1 MNVEGGSKVK
11 ELLIERARACIGVS
25 TYRRSA
31 MLEDAPSVFNCFR
44 FTQWLWSSVGIQL
57 PDHQLLY
64 SRAVLVPFSDIDK
77 VDLVFVPRLEYSVT
91 EDDFGHVGIATG
103 MSTVIHATKWKNG
116 VIEEPLSY
124 FVNRGCLG
132 VRRIPERYYCRL

>member
-1 MNVEGGSKVK
+1 MNVADGSTVK

-31 MLEDAPSVFNCFR
+31 RIEDAPKVFNCFR
-44 FTQWLWSSVGIQL
+44 FTQWLWSLVGIQL

-64 SRAVLVPFSDIDK
+64 YRAAPVPFSEIDMA
-77 VDLVFVPRLEYSVT
+77 DLVFVPRLEYSVT

-103 MSTVIHATKWKNG
+103 MSTIIHATKWKNG
-116 VIEEPLSY
+116 VIEEPLSD
-124 FVNRGCLG
+124 FANRGCLG
-132 VRRIPERYYCRL
+132 VRRIPEQYYCRS

>member
-1 MNVEGGSKVK
+1 MHVVGGSMVK

-31 MLEDAPSVFNCFR
+31 TLAEAPKVFNCFR
-44 FTQWLWSSVGIQL
+44 FTQWLWSSVEIQL

-64 SRAVLVPFSDIDK
+64 SRAVPVPFGDIDTA
-77 VDLVFVPRLEYSVT
+77 DLVFVPRLEYSVA

-103 MSTVIHATKWKNG
+103 MSTIIHATKWKNG